1 MHASCILDCVLR
13 RQLIQKQQM
22 YFYILMHTKW
32 SVCEWVSA
40 CVSEWGPQS
49 SWRPLAVG
57 SSPNMTELSLLTQG
71 DWAEG
76 ATAHNGGTMAAPLV
90 LMGDTCNRIRVRTP
104 GGRPHG
110 EMVHPHPSP
119 LTTPHP
125 KQPLPVLS
133 HSIKLATTHKSYA
146 EGSLFD
152 IDVWHFSAPSHQQK
166 TMPPYSNSCN
176 YYFFKKPKGNAKQI
190 FMVNDAE
197 HHVFNQ

>member
-1 MHASCILDCVLR
+1 MHLRLCFKASALPKAANVFLHFNAYKMKCV
-13 RQLIQKQQM
+13 
-22 YFYILMHTKW
+22 
-32 SVCEWVSA
+32 WVSA

-90 LMGDTCNRIRVRTP
+90 LMGDTCNRIRVRTR

-119 LTTPHP
+119 LTTTPP
-125 KQPLPVLS
+125 QTTPPCPVPLHQTCTNPQVMCRT
-133 HSIKLATTHKSYA
+133 I
-146 EGSLFD
+146 F
-152 IDVWHFSAPSHQQK
+152 VWHWCLTFFSTLVS
-166 TMPPYSNSCN
+166 TEN
-176 YYFFKKPKGNAKQI
+176 YATILKFI
-190 FMVNDAE
+190 
-197 HHVFNQ
+197 

>member
-1 MHASCILDCVLR
+1 
-13 RQLIQKQQM
+13 
-22 YFYILMHTKW
+22 MHTKW

-57 SSPNMTELSLLTQG
+57 SSPNMTERSLLTQG

-119 LTTPHP
+119 SPPPTPNNPSLSWPTPSNLQQPTSHMQGLCLT
-125 KQPLPVLS
+125 LM
-133 HSIKLATTHKSYA
+133 
-146 EGSLFD
+146 
-152 IDVWHFSAPSHQQK
+152 SAPSHQQK
-166 TMPPYSNSCN
+166 TMPLYSNSCN

>member
-1 MHASCILDCVLR
+1 
-13 RQLIQKQQM
+13 
-22 YFYILMHTKW
+22 MHTKW
-32 SVCEWVSA
+32 SVCEWVSE

-57 SSPNMTELSLLTQG
+57 STPNMTELSLLTQG

-125 KQPLPVLS
+125 NNPSLS
-133 HSIKLATTHKSYA
+133 YPTPSNLHKPTSHMQN
-146 EGSLFD
+146 GLCLTLMFD
-152 IDVWHFSAPSHQQK
+152 IFQHLSVNRKLCHHTQIHLIIILLKSLKVTPNKSLWWMMLNIMYLTNSHWGRRDK
-166 TMPPYSNSCN
+166 
-176 YYFFKKPKGNAKQI
+176 
-190 FMVNDAE
+190 
-197 HHVFNQ
+197 